1 MLFRSYAGGE
11 SEPTPSKGENYLK
24 VSVLRCAPETG
35 IITHD
40 LVLSVYKT
48 PRFCVG
54 GEDGKL

>member
-1 MLFRSYAGGE
+1 MLAASRRG
-11 SEPTPSKGENYLK
+11 SEPTLSKGENYLK
-24 VSVLRCAPETG
+24 VSVLRCAPEAG

-40 LVLSVYKT
+40 LVLSVFKT